1 MQLGRPKA
9 PLTVTAEDRA
19 ELVRWTK
26 LPKTSNALAQRAR
39 ILLRCADS
47 IPNSQVAREFRVNN
61 DTVGKWRSR
70 YVQRGLAGLLDEP
83 RCGAP
88 RRISDE
94 QVEAVVNATLET
106 MPDDATHWSTRSMA
120 ARSGL
125 SYASVRRIWHAFG
138 LQPHRV
144 ETFKLSTDPQ
154 FIEKVRDIVG
164 LYLNPPDKAL
174 VLCVDEKSQIQALD
188 RTQPILPLAPGVAE
202 RRTHDYQRHGT
213 TSLFAALDIATGKV
227 IGETHRRH
235 RSTEFKSFLD
245 RIEQE
250 VPADLEVHIVLD
262 NYGTHKT
269 ELIRRWLLRH
279 PRFQVHYTPTY
290 SSWLNQVER
299 WFAALT
305 EKQIRRGT
313 HRSTREL
320 EDAIR
325 LYLKVHNEKA
335 KPFVWVKTADQILA
349 SIARFCQR
357 TCDQD

>member
-1 MQLGRPKA
+1 
-9 PLTVTAEDRA
+9 
-19 ELVRWTK
+19 
-26 LPKTSNALAQRAR
+26 
-39 ILLRCADS
+39 
-47 IPNSQVAREFRVNN
+47 
-61 DTVGKWRSR
+61 
-70 YVQRGLAGLLDEP
+70 
-83 RCGAP
+83 
-88 RRISDE
+88 
-94 QVEAVVNATLET
+94 
-106 MPDDATHWSTRSMA
+106 
-120 ARSGL
+120 
-125 SYASVRRIWHAFG
+125 
-138 LQPHRV
+138 
-144 ETFKLSTDPQ
+144 
-154 FIEKVRDIVG
+154 
-164 LYLNPPDKAL
+164 
-174 VLCVDEKSQIQALD
+174 
-188 RTQPILPLAPGVAE
+188 
-202 RRTHDYQRHGT
+202 
-213 TSLFAALDIATGKV
+213 
-227 IGETHRRH
+227 RRH
-235 RSTEFKSFLD
+235 RSTEFKGFLD

-325 LYLKVHNEKA
+325 LYLKVHNQKA

-357 TCDQD
+357 TSVPGH